1 MEKLHIVAY
10 CFFLVCIS
18 VSLMLQGFLKTRNSS
33 WLSKILAPKDLLS
46 LLHAYVATQ
55 WLELWSN
62 KKRAGFTFSCFL
74 GMPVLA
80 SEPCL
85 SPPLLRFCGCWGFLS
100 PLPRSRVTGAAAARA
115 ASLPSRARDGTAAP
129 EVLMASRFLGLSPQ
143 QASLLNIYFHPF
155 LIFEY

>member
-62 KKRAGFTFSCFL
+62 KKSAGFTFSCFL

-85 SPPLLRFCGCWGFLS
+85 SPPLLRFCGCWGFS
-100 PLPRSRVTGAAAARA
+100 PRSPAAGSPARPRRGQPLCPA
-115 ASLPSRARDGTAAP
+115 GHGMAPQLWRCWWLHVSWAYLHSRH
-129 EVLMASRFLGLSPQ
+129 RFW
-143 QASLLNIYFHPF
+143 
-155 LIFEY
+155 IFIFIHF